1 MKAYT
6 FTVERH
12 ENFGTNGFKPNWYR
26 GEPLGGMAVAHDILE
41 HFPHDNGSAE
51 NEYMAL
57 GASLLIRGDYASDTN
72 GTAEEN
78 IASDLSTIWGVQGEV
93 RECSAVKDT
102 DLLERT
108 KKAVHYFRKELKY
121 MEDCN
126 KPKESDLE
134 NIARWIAKGYIKARH
149 RYPKAWAI
157 YWDMFKPIEEQA
169 DRYLKHA
176 EEGMLLTVIVNFA
189 RCEVLRVE
197 CDYPPENSY

>member
-1 MKAYT
+1 MKTYT

-12 ENFGTNGFKPNWYR
+12 EDFGTNGFKPNWYP

-41 HFPHDNGSAE
+41 HFPHDNGTAE
-51 NEYMAL
+51 GEYMAL
-57 GASLLIRGDYASDTN
+57 GASLLIRGDYNANRN

-78 IASDLSTIWGVQGEV
+78 VAADLPTIWGVQGCV
-93 RECSAVKDT
+93 RTCGVVRGGEIIDKA
-102 DLLERT
+102 R
-108 KKAVHYFRKELKY
+108 KAVGHFKKEFPY
-121 MEDCN
+121 MGDHVPTSSDC
-126 KPKESDLE
+126 E
-134 NIARWIAKGYIKARH
+134 NIARWIAKGYAKARR

-169 DRYLKHA
+169 ERYLKHA